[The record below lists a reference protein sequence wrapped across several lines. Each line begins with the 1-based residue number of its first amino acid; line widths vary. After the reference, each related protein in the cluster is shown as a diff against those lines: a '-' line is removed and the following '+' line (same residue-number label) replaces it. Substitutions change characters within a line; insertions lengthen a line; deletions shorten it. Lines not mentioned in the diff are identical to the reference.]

1 MPSQEQTHKVFTD
14 YIRDGNYDKART
26 FMSASGVDEQCVREA
41 ITYLLNISNDAE
53 QEQTARI
60 NALLAARNFF
70 WKLKPDQTTEYQ
82 MFEAQLKLDVGLMI
96 YG

>member
-1 MPSQEQTHKVFTD
+1 MPSQEETHKVFTD
-14 YIRDGNYDKART
+14 YVRKGHYDKALALT
-26 FMSASGVDEQCVREA
+26 TASGVDEQYVREA
-41 ITYLLNISNDAE
+41 ITYLLSISDDEE

-60 NALLAARNFF
+60 NALLTARNFF
-70 WKLKPDQTTEYQ
+70 WNLKPDQTTEYQ